1 MFLKVSGIP
10 DRHANINPASRAQ
23 FLASPASRGT
33 VKSRIP
39 SIYLSFSRFPHRIL
53 VKSRIPKI
61 PFQTLLIEL
70 QVGLKRT
77 NWLATPLTIAGST
90 LLFSRFSLE
99 HLISGPKRYQDL
111 SRNGRLALLQISE
124 SGTNIHGIL
133 WRFCYWPNENTSN
146 SGLGQ

>member
-1 MFLKVSGIP
+1 MYVVTPPPRPLLSNLSG
-10 DRHANINPASRAQ
+10 
-23 FLASPASRGT
+23 L
-33 VKSRIP
+33 
-39 SIYLSFSRFPHRIL
+39 
-53 VKSRIPKI
+53 
-61 PFQTLLIEL
+61 L